1 MAAPVPGQP
10 LDPAV
15 VVAGRLTDRVAV
27 VTGASRGI
35 GLAIAAR
42 LVAEGARVAIT
53 ARRPESLSAAVDALG
68 GSERALGIPGAADDP
83 EHRAA
88 VVDAVTSQFGPV
100 DILVNNAGI
109 NPAYGA
115 LVDIDDDAA
124 RKVLEVNVIG
134 TLGWVRRVCSSGLA
148 KRGGAIVN
156 VASVAG
162 LRASAGIAFYGLS
175 KAAVISMTGS
185 LAVELGPT
193 VRVNAVAPAVVKT
206 RFAEALYIGREEK
219 VAAGYPLKRLGE
231 PDDVAGA
238 VAFLASPDAGWIT
251 GQTLVI
257 DGGITLTGGV

>member
-1 MAAPVPGQP
+1 MTGK
-10 LDPAV
+10 
-15 VVAGRLTDRVAV
+15 VAV

-53 ARRPESLSAAVDALG
+53 ARRPESLASAVAALG
-68 GSERALGIPGAADDP
+68 GSGCALGIPGAADDP

-115 LVDIDDDAA
+115 LVDIDDASA

-134 TLGWVRRVCSSGLA
+134 TLGWVRQVCGSGMSR
-148 KRGGAIVN
+148 RGGAIVN

-162 LRASAGIAFYGLS
+162 LRASAGIAFYGAS

-185 LAVELGPT
+185 LAVELGPK
-193 VRVNAVAPAVVKT
+193 VRVNAVAPAVVRT
-206 RFAEALYIGREEK
+206 RFAEALYVGREEQ
-219 VAAGYPLKRLGE
+219 VAAGYPLQRLGE
-231 PDDVAGA
+231 PDDVAAA
-238 VAFLASPDAGWIT
+238 VAFLASSDAGWIT